1 MSETE
6 FFAPWRIVGAFSDGS
21 RLTFDGLTEQQA
33 VGAMSA
39 AQTQH
44 GDIVW
49 WDRVTDAN
57 YEDGQY
63 YKALPQPPVVTVV
76 DYDGYAGPLDEQG
89 FPTGLLDRI
98 AKEGTPTDAGNP
110 RIIIKRHAPNSE
122 NDI

>member
-21 RLTFDGLTEQQA
+21 RLTFDGLTERQA
-33 VGAMSA
+33 VDAMSA

-63 YKALPQPPVVTVV
+63 YKSPA
-76 DYDGYAGPLDEQG
+76 AA
-89 FPTGLLDRI
+89 TGRN
-98 AKEGTPTDAGNP
+98 G
-110 RIIIKRHAPNSE
+110 R
-122 NDI
+122 